1 MNIHGGIQMKTKKV
15 FVLITSLAVLT
26 AAAATALVL
35 NLKGSRDPIFA
46 RAGIVDNGSYTL
58 TAANFSDGEA
68 DTEVGGERWHYRG
81 VSVSGNVVTVSG
93 GLYTITKSGQ
103 SANAGRRGNGY
114 TRMVFENL
122 DLTSAAGVVYHE
134 FDVNWTLKKGGNA
147 LAADNDLTF
156 GGSVDAADRRGVE
169 IVQGNPSSFSFTSL
183 TMYYDCTDVIPQV
196 EINNDSLSVG
206 VGEDGQLTAS
216 RSDVYDGDIV
226 SYNWSSSDDDV
237 ATVAGSG
244 LNATVTGV
252 AAGNAT
258 ITVTMTV
265 NGENYTDTV
274 GVTVTAVAA
283 QVVEM
288 SVLESSMIQGAGVFC
303 RFDPSS
309 ASVTASQLD
318 TYTNSAVVE
327 FADPNVT
334 NEINHYNLQDKG
346 DSSFTA
352 YVVFDS
358 AVGLNGAFTITVD
371 FKDNAAN
378 KIYRA
383 VFHFD
388 NGQLAPAVNLAAES
402 FSVEVGHTLQVTASK
417 ASYLE
422 GTPTFEFLSLDESVF
437 TVSASGAVA
446 TLTGVNEG
454 SAALRVTM
462 TINGEPYVVEKN
474 ISVTQPGV
482 QHLITWYTAGEGNQR
497 NHFDG
502 AGVWTWVNYGAL
514 GYDGFG
520 SFSAKKN
527 EMTASYESEP
537 STTIRVEVISDD
549 IPALTVCRVY
559 LVAGAAYSTGK
570 LTMTIADA
578 SGVTHTGSITFV
590 AGEATA
596 FNS

>member
-122 DLTSAAGVVYHE
+122 NLSDAVGIVYHE

-147 LAADNDLTF
+147 LAADNDVTF
-156 GGSVDAADRRGVE
+156 GGSVAAADRRGVE

-183 TMYYDCTDVIPQV
+183 TMYYDCTDVTPQV

-206 VGEDGQLTAS
+206 VGEDGQITAT
-216 RSDVYDGDIV
+216 RSDVYDGDVV
-226 SYNWSSSDDDV
+226 SYSWSSSDDNV

-252 AAGNAT
+252 AAGTAT

-274 GVTVTAVAA
+274 GVTVTAAAA

-288 SVLESSMIQGAGVFC
+288 SVLDTSRVEGAGIFC
-303 RFDPSS
+303 RFNPSS
-309 ASVTASQLD
+309 ASMTASGLD
-318 TYTNSAVVE
+318 ALTVSATME
-327 FADPNVT
+327 FADPGVSND
-334 NEINHYNLQDKG
+334 INHYVLQEKG
-346 DSSFTA
+346 DASYTA
-352 YVVFDS
+352 YVVCDS
-358 AVGLNGAFTITVD
+358 AVGLNGAFTVTVD
-371 FKDNAAN
+371 FKDNGAN

-383 VFHFD
+383 VFHF
-388 NGQLAPAVNLAAES
+388 NEGALAQELNLNIASDTVVVGTPATLTATKGYYLAGE
-402 FSVEVGHTLQVTASK
+402 
-417 ASYLE
+417 
-422 GTPTFEFLSLDESVF
+422 PTFEFVSSDTDVL
-437 TVSASGAVA
+437 TVSASGNVA
-446 TLTGVNEG
+446 TLNGVAAGTATVTVTMSLNGESYVKVKTITVTGGMNEVALTITSAAWGGAGCQFFNDMQFAQDEGTFQLSDYSVNVEVTGV
-454 SAALRVTM
+454 
-462 TINGEPYVVEKN
+462 
-474 ISVTQPGV
+474 
-482 QHLITWYTAGEGNQR
+482 
-497 NHFDG
+497 
-502 AGVWTWVNYGAL
+502 
-514 GYDGFG
+514 
-520 SFSAKKN
+520 SFSYSGLGAC
-527 EMTASYESEP
+527 
-537 STTIRVEVISDD
+537 
-549 IPALTVCRVY
+549 LQ
-559 LVAGAAYSTGK
+559 GAAIY
-570 LTMTIADA
+570 LTFTAAPGPTDQYTI
-578 SGVTHTGSITFV
+578 SCSLGRGSNLYTFSV
-590 AGEATA
+590 SFLGTDML
-596 FNS
+596 

>member
-68 DTEVGGERWHYRG
+68 DTQVGGERWHYRG

-122 DLTSAAGVVYHE
+122 NLSDAVGIVYHE

-156 GGSVDAADRRGVE
+156 GGSVAAADRRGVE

-183 TMYYDCTDVIPQV
+183 TMYYDCTDVTPQV

-206 VGEDGQLTAS
+206 VGEDGQITAT
-216 RSDVYDGDIV
+216 RSDVYDGDVV
-226 SYNWSSSDDDV
+226 SYSWSSSDDNV

-252 AAGNAT
+252 AAGTAT

-274 GVTVTAVAA
+274 GVTVTAAAA

-288 SVLESSMIQGAGVFC
+288 SVLDTSRVEGAGIFC
-303 RFDPSS
+303 RFNPSS
-309 ASVTASQLD
+309 ASMTASGLD
-318 TYTNSAVVE
+318 ALTVSATME
-327 FADPNVT
+327 FADPGVSND
-334 NEINHYNLQDKG
+334 INHYVLQEKG
-346 DSSFTA
+346 DASYTA
-352 YVVFDS
+352 YVVCDS
-358 AVGLNGAFTITVD
+358 AVGLNGAFTVTVD
-371 FKDNAAN
+371 FKDNGAN

-383 VFHFD
+383 VFHF
-388 NGQLAPAVNLAAES
+388 NEGALAQELNLNIASDTVVVGTPATLTATKGYYLAGE
-402 FSVEVGHTLQVTASK
+402 
-417 ASYLE
+417 
-422 GTPTFEFLSLDESVF
+422 PTFEFVSSDTDVL
-437 TVSASGAVA
+437 TVSASGNVA
-446 TLTGVNEG
+446 TLNGVAAGTATVTVTMSLNGESYVKVKTITVTGGMNEVALTITSAAWGGAGCQFFNDMQFAQDEGTFQLSDYSVNVEVTGV
-454 SAALRVTM
+454 
-462 TINGEPYVVEKN
+462 
-474 ISVTQPGV
+474 
-482 QHLITWYTAGEGNQR
+482 
-497 NHFDG
+497 
-502 AGVWTWVNYGAL
+502 
-514 GYDGFG
+514 
-520 SFSAKKN
+520 SFSYSGLGAC
-527 EMTASYESEP
+527 
-537 STTIRVEVISDD
+537 
-549 IPALTVCRVY
+549 LQ
-559 LVAGAAYSTGK
+559 GAAIY
-570 LTMTIADA
+570 LTFTAAPGPTDQYTI
-578 SGVTHTGSITFV
+578 SCSLGRGSNLYTFSV
-590 AGEATA
+590 SFLGTDML
-596 FNS
+596 